1 MNIQSYTV
9 NEQINALAGNIRGI
23 VKMAYENYEIGSKPF
38 VQLIDAAE
46 ETKKKIENLK
56 AKGDSEFDERLNRL
70 DDFQT
75 NERMKEY

>member
-23 VKMAYENYEIGSKPF
+23 VKMAYENYEIGSKEF
-38 VQLIDAAE
+38 VKLINSAE

-56 AKGDSEFDERLNRL
+56 AKGDPEINGSLNRL